1 MLGIRS
7 ECNRPSRLET
17 WLRARKAR
25 RPVWECFSARS
36 PAPVRLRCNLDWG
49 ASLLRLVEGRFKLFP
64 QAQRMLMTPA
74 AADSPICSCPG
85 SAAALS

>member
-1 MLGIRS
+1 MAVFQ
-7 ECNRPSRLET
+7 
-17 WLRARKAR
+17 RALA
-25 RPVWECFSARS
+25 P
-36 PAPVRLRCNLDWG
+36 PVRLRCNLDWG

-64 QAQRMLMTPA
+64 QAQRTLMTQA